1 MDEKREI
8 VLLQTPQLKILYIC
22 SNKKS
27 LKIKYIYPYRYA
39 ILMVLAILVCLWPLS
54 LFVVVPKWDNV
65 NAYLPYRYFIS
76 DYLWNGH
83 FPYWNSFQNMGYP
96 AYSDPQSG
104 MWNPITWLIM
114 LFGKYTMKSLIIELL
129 SYFVIA
135 GLGMYWFIK
144 SLFKDE
150 KTAAIIGLCF
160 SLSGL
165 MVGSAQLMVFL
176 AGVAWLPWC
185 LGSLYQFSKK
195 FKIQYAVLSGLFIA
209 LNTTSA
215 SPAYTIILIYFY
227 FFIFLYFFWQNRKSK
242 QQLSSI
248 FIGGATMVVVTAI
261 LLLPYIMSFI
271 EFAPYFNRLSKLP
284 YDKFLLSNP
293 FTFIDYISFLFPYGV
308 ISDSEMFKGTDLSL
322 RNAYIGIVGL
332 FFFIVGFLNHYTN
345 KKVLLLTF
353 LTLAFLII
361 AMGSNTFVY
370 QLLYHLPGFG
380 VFRHPSFFRTYA
392 LFAMLIVVAYGLKN
406 FLQTPRSTKKNKYL
420 IYLFAAL
427 VLLAGLASLTKTSTN
442 EISTNI
448 TNLLDLTEFS
458 TNFLATHIVINVAIL
473 LMISLLVFLLKK
485 SIKLSVFSALFT
497 FAFLDLGMQT
507 QLAFPTTISYPYAYS
522 NFKTYFN
529 ELPNEINQKN
539 NDKAL
544 KYFDEHQG
552 LSYTQGIWKNM
563 STFNKTISYVGYNPF
578 QFSAYENAIRNKSL
592 DFNIQNPIFFFAKKE
607 RRANDSLQSGL
618 IWDVPQLYK
627 FQPEKTNIENS
638 YIGYNEFKTTLEN
651 NAETPQWLLLNQNY
665 HHNWKAFFN
674 NEKLDIQPLNNHIM
688 GVVIPPKSKGQI
700 HFTYSSSLMI
710 YYTLIS
716 ILGYILITVYV
727 IKKFLLNQK

>member
-1 MDEKREI
+1 
-8 VLLQTPQLKILYIC
+8 
-22 SNKKS
+22 
-27 LKIKYIYPYRYA
+27 
-39 ILMVLAILVCLWPLS
+39 MVLAILVSLWPLS

-104 MWNPITWLIM
+104 MWNPITWFIM

-144 SLFKDE
+144 SLLKDE

-185 LGSLYQFSKK
+185 LGSLYQFSKN
-195 FKIQYAVLSGLFIA
+195 FKLQYAVLSGLFIA
-209 LNTTSA
+209 LNTSSA
-215 SPAYTIILIYFY
+215 SPAYTIILAYFY
-227 FFIFLYFFWQNRKSK
+227 FFIFLYFFWQNRKNT
-242 QQLSSI
+242 QQLVSI
-248 FIGGATMVVVTAI
+248 FIGGSTMVGIAII
-261 LLLPYIMSFI
+261 LLLPYIVSFI

-293 FTFIDYISFLFPYGV
+293 FELIDYISFLFPYGV

-322 RNAYIGIVGL
+322 RSGYIGLVGL
-332 FFFIVGFLNHYTN
+332 FFFIVGVLNHYKN
-345 KKVLLLTF
+345 KSVLLLTF
-353 LTLAFLII
+353 FAFAFLIV
-361 AMGSNTFVY
+361 AMGSKTFIY

-392 LFAMLIVVAYGLKN
+392 LFAMLIVAAYGLKN
-406 FLQTPRSTKKNKYL
+406 FLQTLKLTGKNKYILFLLGVL
-420 IYLFAAL
+420 ILLTGFA
-427 VLLAGLASLTKTSTN
+427 SSTKTSTN

-473 LMISLLVFLLKK
+473 LIISILVFLLKK
-485 SIKLSVFSALFT
+485 SLKLSVFATLFT

-507 QLAFPTTISYPYAYS
+507 QLAFPTTISYPYAYN
-522 NFKTYFN
+522 NFKTYFD
-529 ELPNEINQKN
+529 ELPNEINQKD

-544 KYFDEHQG
+544 KHFDEHQG

-578 QFSAYENAIRNKSL
+578 QFSAFEDALNNKSL
-592 DFNIQNPIFFFAKKE
+592 DLNIQNPILFFPKKE
-607 RRANDSLQSGL
+607 KQPNDTIQSGL
-618 IWDVPQLYK
+618 IWDVPHLYE
-627 FQPEKTNIENS
+627 FQTEKTNIANI
-638 YIGYNEFKTTLEN
+638 YIGYNEFTADISNEAN
-651 NAETPQWLLLNQNY
+651 NIQWLILNQNY
-665 HHNWKAFFN
+665 HHQWKVYFN
-674 NEKLDIQPLNNHIM
+674 DKKLPTHQINNHII
-688 GVVIPPKSKGQI
+688 GVEIPAKSIGTI
-700 HFTYSSSLMI
+700 HFTYTSNLMI
-710 YYTLIS
+710 YYALIS
-716 ILGYILITVYV
+716 VLGYILITVYV
-727 IKKFLLNQK
+727 IKKFLLNKK

>member
-1 MDEKREI
+1 
-8 VLLQTPQLKILYIC
+8 
-22 SNKKS
+22 
-27 LKIKYIYPYRYA
+27 
-39 ILMVLAILVCLWPLS
+39 MVLAILVSLWPLS

-65 NAYLPYRYFIS
+65 NAYLSYRYFIS

-104 MWNPITWLIM
+104 MWNPITWFIM
-114 LFGKYTMKSLIIELL
+114 FFGKYTMKSLIIELL

-185 LGSLYQFSKK
+185 LGSLYQFSKN
-195 FKIQYAVLSGLFIA
+195 FKLQYAVLSGLFIA
-209 LNTTSA
+209 LNTSSA
-215 SPAYTIILIYFY
+215 SPAYTIILAYFY
-227 FFIFLYFFWQNRKSK
+227 FFIFLYFFWQNRKNT
-242 QQLSSI
+242 QQLVSI
-248 FIGGATMVVVTAI
+248 FIGGATMVGIAII
-261 LLLPYIMSFI
+261 LLLPYIVSFI

-293 FTFIDYISFLFPYGV
+293 FELIDYISFLFPYGV

-322 RNAYIGIVGL
+322 RSGYIGLVGL
-332 FFFIVGFLNHYTN
+332 FFFIVGVLNHYKN
-345 KKVLLLTF
+345 KSVLLLTF
-353 LTLAFLII
+353 FAFAFLIV
-361 AMGSNTFVY
+361 AMGSKTFIY

-392 LFAMLIVVAYGLKN
+392 LFAMLIVAAYGLKN
-406 FLQTPRSTKKNKYL
+406 FLQTPKLIGKNKYL

-427 VLLAGLASLTKTSTN
+427 ILLTGLASLTKTSTN

-458 TNFLATHIVINVAIL
+458 TNFLATHVVINVAVL
-473 LMISLLVFLLKK
+473 LMIGVLVFLLKK
-485 SIKLSVFSALFT
+485 SLKLSVFATLFMV
-497 FAFLDLGMQT
+497 AFLDLGMQT
-507 QLAFPTTISYPYAYS
+507 QLAFPTTISYPYAYN
-522 NFKTYFN
+522 NFKTYFD
-529 ELPNEINQKN
+529 ELPNEINQKD

-544 KYFDEHQG
+544 KHFDEHQG

-578 QFSAYENAIRNKSL
+578 QFSAFEDALKNKSL
-592 DFNIQNPIFFFAKKE
+592 DFNIQNPILFFPKKE
-607 RRANDSLQSGL
+607 KQPNDTIQSGL
-618 IWDVPQLYK
+618 IWDVPQLHD
-627 FQPEKTNIENS
+627 FQPEKTNIATIH
-638 YIGYNEFKTTLEN
+638 IGYNEFTADIKNEASN
-651 NAETPQWLLLNQNY
+651 PQWLLLNQNF
-665 HHNWKAFFN
+665 HHQWKVYFN
-674 NEKLDIQPLNNHIM
+674 DKKLPIHQLNNHIM
-688 GVVIPPKSKGQI
+688 GVEIPAKSKGKI
-700 HFTYSSSLMI
+700 HFTYSSNLMI
-710 YYTLIS
+710 YYALIS

-727 IKKFLLNQK
+727 IKKFLLNKK

>member
-1 MDEKREI
+1 
-8 VLLQTPQLKILYIC
+8 
-22 SNKKS
+22 
-27 LKIKYIYPYRYA
+27 
-39 ILMVLAILVCLWPLS
+39 MVLAILVSLWPLS

-104 MWNPITWLIM
+104 MWNPITWFIM

-144 SLFKDE
+144 SLLKDE

-185 LGSLYQFSKK
+185 LGSLYQFSKN
-195 FKIQYAVLSGLFIA
+195 FKLQYAVLSGLFIA
-209 LNTTSA
+209 LNTSSA
-215 SPAYTIILIYFY
+215 SPAYTIILAYFY
-227 FFIFLYFFWQNRKSK
+227 FFIFLYFFWQNRKNT
-242 QQLSSI
+242 QQLVSI
-248 FIGGATMVVVTAI
+248 FIGGSTMVGIAII
-261 LLLPYIMSFI
+261 LLLPYIVSFI

-293 FTFIDYISFLFPYGV
+293 FELIDYISFLFPYGV

-322 RNAYIGIVGL
+322 RSGYIGLVGL
-332 FFFIVGFLNHYTN
+332 FFFIVGVLNHYKN
-345 KKVLLLTF
+345 KSVLLLTF
-353 LTLAFLII
+353 FAFAFLIV
-361 AMGSNTFVY
+361 AMGSKTFIY

-392 LFAMLIVVAYGLKN
+392 LFAMLIVAAYGLKN
-406 FLQTPRSTKKNKYL
+406 FLQTLKLTGKNKYILFLLGVL
-420 IYLFAAL
+420 ILLTGFA
-427 VLLAGLASLTKTSTN
+427 SSTKTSTN

-458 TNFLATHIVINVAIL
+458 TNFLATHLVINVAIL
-473 LMISLLVFLLKK
+473 LIISILVFLLKK
-485 SIKLSVFSALFT
+485 SLKLSVFATLFT

-507 QLAFPTTISYPYAYS
+507 QLAFPTTISYPYAYN
-522 NFKTYFN
+522 NFKTYFD
-529 ELPNEINQKN
+529 ELPNEINQKD

-544 KYFDEHQG
+544 KHFDEHQG

-578 QFSAYENAIRNKSL
+578 QFSAFEDALNNKSL
-592 DFNIQNPIFFFAKKE
+592 DLNIQNPILFFPKKE
-607 RRANDSLQSGL
+607 KQPNDTIQSGL
-618 IWDVPQLYK
+618 IWDVPHLYE
-627 FQPEKTNIENS
+627 FQTEKTNIANI
-638 YIGYNEFKTTLEN
+638 YIGYNEFTADIN
-651 NAETPQWLLLNQNY
+651 NEANNIQWLILNQNY
-665 HHNWKAFFN
+665 HQQWKVYFN
-674 NEKLDIQPLNNHIM
+674 GKKLPIHQINNHII
-688 GVVIPPKSKGQI
+688 GVEIPAKSIGTI
-700 HFTYSSSLMI
+700 HFTYTSNLMI
-710 YYTLIS
+710 YYALIS
-716 ILGYILITVYV
+716 VLGYILITVYV
-727 IKKFLLNQK
+727 IKKFLLNKK

>member
-1 MDEKREI
+1 
-8 VLLQTPQLKILYIC
+8 
-22 SNKKS
+22 
-27 LKIKYIYPYRYA
+27 
-39 ILMVLAILVCLWPLS
+39 MVLAILVSLWPLS

-104 MWNPITWLIM
+104 MWNPITWFIM

-185 LGSLYQFSKK
+185 LGTLYQFSKDYK
-195 FKIQYAVLSGLFIA
+195 LKYAVLSGLFIA

-215 SPAYTIILIYFY
+215 SPAYTIILVYFY
-227 FFIFLYFFWQNRKSK
+227 FFIFIYFFWQNRKSK

-248 FIGGATMVVVTAI
+248 FMGGTIMVVVSAT

-293 FTFIDYISFLFPYGV
+293 FELIDYISFLFPYGV
-308 ISDSEMFKGTDLSL
+308 ISDSEMFKGSDLSL
-322 RNAYIGIVGL
+322 RSGYIGLVGL
-332 FFFIVGFLNHYTN
+332 FFFIVGVLNHYKN
-345 KKVLLLTF
+345 KSVLLLTF
-353 LTLAFLII
+353 FAFAFLIV
-361 AMGSNTFVY
+361 AMGSKTFIY

-392 LFAMLIVVAYGLKN
+392 LFAMLIIAAYGLKN
-406 FLQTPRSTKKNKYL
+406 FLQSPKLTTRNNYIAYIFSGL
-420 IYLFAAL
+420 I
-427 VLLAGLASLTKTSTN
+427 LLAGIVSLTKTSTN
-442 EISTNI
+442 EIKTNI
-448 TNLLDLTEFS
+448 TNLLDLSEFS
-458 TNFLATHIVINVAIL
+458 TNFLATHVVINVAVL
-473 LMISLLVFLLKK
+473 LMIGILVFLLKK
-485 SIKLSVFSALFT
+485 SLNLTVFATLFT
-497 FAFLDLGMQT
+497 FVFLDLGMQT
-507 QLAFPTTISYPYAYS
+507 QLTFPSTISYPYTYS
-522 NFKTYFN
+522 SFKTYFD
-529 ELPNEINQKN
+529 ELPNEISQKN
-539 NDKAL
+539 NDKPL
-544 KYFDEHQG
+544 YYFDEHQG

-578 QFSAYENAIRNKSL
+578 QFSAFENALRNKSL
-592 DFNIQNPIFFFAKKE
+592 DFNIQNPMFFFAKKE
-607 RRANDSLQSGL
+607 RQANDSVQSGL
-618 IWDVPQLYK
+618 IWDAPQLYE
-627 FQPEKTNIENS
+627 FQSEKTSIENS

-651 NAETPQWLLLNQNY
+651 NAEIPQWLLLNQNY
-665 HHNWKAFFN
+665 HHGWEAFFN
-674 NEKLDIQPLNNHIM
+674 NEKLDIQPLNEHIM
-688 GVVIPPKSKGQI
+688 GVAIPAKSKGEI
-700 HFTYSSSLMI
+700 HFKYTSNLMI
-710 YYTLIS
+710 YYALIS
-716 ILGYILITVYV
+716 VLGYVLIAVYM
-727 IKKFLLNQK
+727 IKNFLLNKK

>member
-1 MDEKREI
+1 
-8 VLLQTPQLKILYIC
+8 
-22 SNKKS
+22 
-27 LKIKYIYPYRYA
+27 
-39 ILMVLAILVCLWPLS
+39 MVLAILISLWPLS

-104 MWNPITWLIM
+104 MWNPITWFIM

-144 SLFKDE
+144 SLLKDE

-209 LNTTSA
+209 LNTSSA
-215 SPAYTIILIYFY
+215 SPAYTIILAYFY
-227 FFIFLYFFWQNRKSK
+227 FFIFLYFFWQNRKNT
-242 QQLSSI
+242 QQLVSI
-248 FIGGATMVVVTAI
+248 FIGGATMVGIAII
-261 LLLPYIMSFI
+261 LLLPYIVSFI

-293 FTFIDYISFLFPYGV
+293 FELIDYISFLFPYGV

-322 RNAYIGIVGL
+322 RSGYIGLVGL
-332 FFFIVGFLNHYTN
+332 FFFIVGVLNHYKN
-345 KKVLLLTF
+345 KSVLLLTF
-353 LTLAFLII
+353 FAFAFLIV
-361 AMGSNTFVY
+361 AMGSKTFIY

-392 LFAMLIVVAYGLKN
+392 LFAMLIVAAYGLKN
-406 FLQTPRSTKKNKYL
+406 FLQTLKLTGKNKYILFLLGVL
-420 IYLFAAL
+420 I
-427 VLLAGLASLTKTSTN
+427 LLTGLASLTKTSTN

-473 LMISLLVFLLKK
+473 LIISILVFLLKK
-485 SIKLSVFSALFT
+485 SLKLSVFATLFT

-507 QLAFPTTISYPYAYS
+507 QLAFPTTISYPYAYN
-522 NFKTYFN
+522 NFKTYFD
-529 ELPNEINQKN
+529 ELPNEINQKD

-544 KYFDEHQG
+544 KHFDEHQG

-578 QFSAYENAIRNKSL
+578 QFSAFEDALNNKSL
-592 DFNIQNPIFFFAKKE
+592 DLNIQNPILFFPKKE
-607 RRANDSLQSGL
+607 KQPNDTIQSGL
-618 IWDVPQLYK
+618 IWDVPHLYE
-627 FQPEKTNIENS
+627 FQPEKTNIANI
-638 YIGYNEFKTTLEN
+638 YIGYNEFTADIN
-651 NAETPQWLLLNQNY
+651 NEANNIQWLILNQNY
-665 HHNWKAFFN
+665 HQQWKVYFN
-674 NEKLDIQPLNNHIM
+674 GKKLPIHQINNHII
-688 GVVIPPKSKGQI
+688 GVEIPAKSIGTI
-700 HFTYSSSLMI
+700 HFTYTSNLMI
-710 YYTLIS
+710 YYALIS
-716 ILGYILITVYV
+716 VLGYILITVYV
-727 IKKFLLNQK
+727 TKKFLSNKK